1 MPKVF
6 IDGQAGTTG
15 IEIAARLRAR
25 PDIELLEIPEAQ
37 RKNDACR
44 TALYEA
50 ADVALLC
57 LPDAAARQAAERAA
71 NARLIDAST
80 AHRTA
85 PGWAYGLPEL
95 DADARDA
102 IRKAARV
109 SNPGCY
115 PTGFALC
122 VRPLIDAGALAPET
136 PLRVN
141 AISGYSGGGKA
152 LIAKH
157 EQCGAPHCPARPYA
171 LTLAHKH
178 LPEMRRYAGTRQAPL
193 FAPMVGHFFKGML
206 TQVPL
211 FRSELRGGIAA
222 ADVQGLLAER
232 YADEPF
238 VRVLPLG
245 AEGALDDGF
254 LDATACND
262 TNRIEIMVFASDAH
276 MLLCARYDNL
286 GKGAS
291 GAAVQNLNLMLGLDE
306 TEGLQP

>member
-15 IEIAARLRAR
+15 IEIAARLRR
-25 PDIELLEIPEAQ
+25 RSDIELLEIPDAE
-37 RKNDACR
+37 RKDAACR
-44 TALYEA
+44 AALYRA
-50 ADVALLC
+50 ADAVLLC
-57 LPDAAARQAAERAA
+57 LPDAAAREAARLVPE
-71 NARLIDAST
+71 ARLIDAST

-85 PGWAYGLPEL
+85 SDWAYGLPEL
-95 DADARDA
+95 NAGARDA
-102 IRKAARV
+102 IRTASKV

-115 PTGFALC
+115 PTGFVLC
-122 VRPLIDAGALAPET
+122 VRPLVDAGVLAADT

-141 AISGYSGGGKA
+141 AVSGYSGGGKA

-157 EQCGAPHCPARPYA
+157 ETDGGPPCPVRAYA
-171 LTLAHKH
+171 LGLSHKH
-178 LPEMRRYAGTRQAPL
+178 LPEMRRYSGTRHAPL
-193 FAPMVGHFFKGML
+193 FTPMVGHFFKGML

-211 FRSELRGGIAA
+211 FRSELRPGVAA
-222 ADVQGLLAER
+222 EDVQRIVAER

-245 AEGALDDGF
+245 AACAQDNGF

-262 TNRIEIMVFASDAH
+262 TNRIEIMVFASDEH
-276 MLLCARYDNL
+276 LLLCARYDNL

-291 GAAVQNLNLMLGLDE
+291 GAAVQNLNLMLGLEE
-306 TEGLQP
+306 TAGLEA

>member
-15 IEIAARLRAR
+15 IEIAARLRR
-25 PDIELLEIPEAQ
+25 RSDIELLEIPDAE
-37 RKNDACR
+37 RKDAACR
-44 TALYEA
+44 AAFYRA
-50 ADVALLC
+50 ADAVVLC
-57 LPDAAARQAAERAA
+57 LPDDAAREAARLVPE
-71 NARLIDAST
+71 ARLIDAST

-85 PGWAYGLPEL
+85 SDWTYGLPEL
-95 DADARDA
+95 NAIARDA
-102 IRKAARV
+102 IRKASKV

-115 PTGFALC
+115 PTGFVLS
-122 VRPLIDAGALAPET
+122 VRPLVDAGVLAAET

-141 AISGYSGGGKA
+141 AVSGYSGGGKA
-152 LIAKH
+152 LIATH
-157 EQCGAPHCPARPYA
+157 ETDGGPPCPVRAYA
-171 LTLAHKH
+171 LELVHKH
-178 LPEMRRYAGTRQAPL
+178 LPEMRRYSGTCHAPL

-211 FRSELRGGIAA
+211 FRSELRAGVTAE
-222 ADVQGLLAER
+222 DVQGIVAER

-245 AEGALDDGF
+245 AACAQDNGF

-262 TNRIEIMVFASDAH
+262 TNRIEIMVFASDEH
-276 MLLCARYDNL
+276 LLLCARYDNL

-291 GAAVQNLNLMLGLDE
+291 GAAVQNLNLMLGLEE
-306 TEGLQP
+306 TAGLEA